1 MNIQIFIV
9 SLLLIIS
16 NTTSTSTKR
25 QRTTTKTIITTT
37 STTTRI
43 TARAILATSKIGKY
57 KNYKFVMVNYL

>member
-9 SLLLIIS
+9 SLFLIIS

-25 QRTTTKTIITTT
+25 PRTTTKTTVTTT

-43 TARAILATSKIGKY
+43 TARAILATSKTGKY
-57 KNYKFVMVNYL
+57 KNYKFVIVNYL